1 MADFTSRFRELLAR
15 SPGTDAH
22 LAEAIGVS
30 KQSVSAW
37 KNGTRFPKWPAVKS
51 IAEYFNV
58 NAAWLEGVTDDDTPV
73 QSIPQAQTSPAE
85 TELLSIYRDLN
96 DSGQNILLNTARGL
110 AANPDMKKGGAST
123 TETA

>member
-58 NAAWLEGVTDDDTPV
+58 NAAWLEGITDDEVPV
-73 QSIPQAQTSPAE
+73 QSPSSVSLDPIES
-85 TELLSIYRDLN
+85 ELLTIYRDLN
-96 DSGQNILLNTARGL
+96 ATGQSTLIGTARGL
-110 AANPDMKKGGAST
+110 HANPDMKKGGASN